1 MTPSFNFLNASP
13 EMSHADLARKV
24 FQACHLTGDFLLR
37 SGARSNE
44 YFDKYRLEA
53 NPELLFQ
60 IALKMKNL
68 IPPETQVLAGLEMGG
83 IPVAT
88 AISLLTGLP
97 ICFVRKAAKEYGTCQ
112 FAEGAEIKGKNVC
125 IIEDVITSGGQV
137 ILSTDDLRA
146 SGAGQVNSVLCI
158 INRGGE
164 EAEKKL
170 KLHNLKLHSLF
181 VKSDFN

>member
-1 MTPSFNFLNASP
+1 MNTSFNFLNASP
-13 EMSHADLARKV
+13 EISHADLAKKV

-37 SGARSNE
+37 SGVRSTE

-53 NPELLFQ
+53 NPELLFS
-60 IALKMKNL
+60 IAYKMKNL
-68 IPPETQVLAGLEMGG
+68 IPADTQVLAGLEMGG

-88 AISLLTGLP
+88 ALSLLTGLP
-97 ICFVRKAAKEYGTCQ
+97 ICFVRKEAKEYGTCQ
-112 FAEGAEIKGKNVC
+112 FAEGADIKGKKLC

-137 ILSTDDLRA
+137 LLSTDDLRA
-146 SGAGQVNSVLCI
+146 SGAEVNSVLCI

-164 EAEKKL
+164 DAEKKL
-170 KLHNLKLHSLF
+170 RLHNLKLHSLF

>member
-1 MTPSFNFLNASP
+1 
-13 EMSHADLARKV
+13 MSHADLAKKV
-24 FQACHLTGDFLLR
+24 FQTCHLTGDFLLR
-37 SGARSNE
+37 SGIRSAE
-44 YFDKYRLEA
+44 YFDKYRLES

-68 IPPETQVLAGLEMGG
+68 IPSDTQVLAGLEMGG
-83 IPVAT
+83 IPIAT
-88 AISLLTGLP
+88 ALSLLTGLP

-112 FAEGAEIKGKNVC
+112 FAEGAEIKDKKIC

-146 SGAGQVNSVLCI
+146 SGAGEVNSVLCI

-164 EAEKKL
+164 DAEKKL
-170 KLHNLKLHSLF
+170 KQHNLKLQSLF
-181 VKSDFN
+181 IKSDFN